1 MELQLPS
8 SVIASGKE
16 RDEQEGPPGVFR
28 CGSDAMRMICMLT
41 EACTPNMSKR
51 SGRRRGGIVKRRV
64 CVSAE
69 AIILLIPFRSSSRS
83 SGHFGF
89 ALAK

>member
-16 RDEQEGPPGVFR
+16 RDEQEGPAGVFS
-28 CGSDAMRMICMLT
+28 CGSDATRKLCMLI

-51 SGRRRGGIVKRRV
+51 MGRRRGGIVKGRV

-69 AIILLIPFRSSSRS
+69 AIILTTSFELMQFISV
-83 SGHFGF
+83 HVDEVDET
-89 ALAK
+89 